1 VDRCPRRHHGQ
12 ARRPSRPL
20 DASRA
25 LLRQSAAHKR
35 RTVVLRSNSRGGGR
49 LRGMLPSEPD
59 ERKEK
64 PSRRA
69 ALLSG
74 TLAARGDSSRL
85 TAAPAALNWHG
96 SANARGGVLGRRSC
110 DLAVD
115 GGAADGEQLREL
127 SNRMLS
133 GPVEFEQDRAL
144 GGAELWCFA
153 FESAFGAGDRHSFAG
168 AHPQQVDLELGERRK
183 DMLKKHLPIGS
194 LGS

>member
-49 LRGMLPSEPD
+49 LRGMLPSEPG

-69 ALLSG
+69 ARLSG

-153 FESAFGAGDRHSFAG
+153 FESPLARAIAIPSRVRIRNRSTSNSANV
-168 AHPQQVDLELGERRK
+168 AR
-183 DMLKKHLPIGS
+183 MLKKHLPIGS
-194 LGS
+194 LES